1 MELVNVPVLGAP
13 ETPDAVLVA
22 VLCLWGDVDF
32 FARFVMDPYVQ
43 VRAHVSRSSSNQLF
57 SASQTPVCA
66 ELSRADSPQI
76 PVSCLSST

>member
-43 VRAHVSRSSSNQLF
+43 VQALRSGSSFELGPCLTLAYSLTCVTPPWAHRV
-57 SASQTPVCA
+57 A
-66 ELSRADSPQI
+66 
-76 PVSCLSST
+76 